1 MKQILI
7 IEDDS
12 DQALLTSETLEDALE
27 EVSIQIAPTGEE
39 ALVKDLSVF
48 DVIIL
53 DYNLPDMT
61 GLEILDE
68 MAHREH
74 GPVMMVTG
82 EEVLEIAVESLKRGA
97 EEFIIKSVDFHQLL
111 PHVVERTIAAF
122 QQRKKVEEMEIR
134 EREKKIQMDTL
145 KRVMMTL
152 AHHLNNAVMP
162 IIFSAE
168 LCQRSDYSR
177 DLACRLVNS
186 CIKETQR
193 INKIIEQ
200 FEKYIEEEEF
210 KYTDYLDWKDAMF
223 DVENASLTNK

>member
-12 DQALLTSETLEDALE
+12 DQALMVSETLEDSMDD
-27 EVSIQIAPTGEE
+27 VKVFIAPTGGE
-39 ALVKDLSVF
+39 ALEKDLSVF
-48 DVIIL
+48 DAIIL

-61 GLEILDE
+61 GLAILEE
-68 MAHREH
+68 MSSSEH
-74 GPVMMVTG
+74 GPVIMVTG
-82 EEVLEIAVESLKRGA
+82 EEVLEIAVESLKKGA

-111 PHVVERTIAAF
+111 PHVVDRTITTF

-134 EREKKIQMDTL
+134 EREKKVQIDTL

-162 IIFSAE
+162 IMFSAE
-168 LCQRSDYSR
+168 LCQRNDYSR
-177 DLACRLVNS
+177 DQSSRLVDS
-186 CIKETQR
+186 CLKETRR

-210 KYTDYLDWKDAMF
+210 EYTDYLDLKDAMF
-223 DVENASLTNK
+223 NMQDTVVQD